1 MSKPVSAR
9 SIPMARA
16 AEAAGR
22 RLADGDGDAVF
33 LRAKLETARFYMQR
47 LLPQSGALLSS
58 VMAGGVAV
66 KSFDAAAF

>member
-1 MSKPVSAR
+1 M
-9 SIPMARA
+9 
-16 AEAAGR
+16 
-22 RLADGDGDAVF
+22 F

-47 LLPQSGALLSS
+47 LLPQSAALLSS